1 MAPRCYS
8 EPVLARGWQVS
19 AGRLRTGT
27 GDNSCGVPLPE
38 ALRLHQAKVLT
49 RQALGGPAVQGL
61 PEAFTKAAPC

>member
-1 MAPRCYS
+1 M
-8 EPVLARGWQVS
+8 S